1 MDPTQDVFGSEN
13 QLIDPN
19 EVAKRK
25 EVTAAAMKESLKKWK
40 SEREKNEE
48 YIKQMKMMK
57 EERKRAIEEEQSM
70 LLAMKE
76 DEDENEAARAEDD
89 AMNIGTIPEEKKN
102 GAIQE
107 NKQNFADQKRFK
119 TQEEREYHEA
129 INKLIKPFDVKSMDG
144 DQLKK
149 KVAELYDIF
158 TNLINDKINLNKRLV
173 EQEHILKD
181 MREKLSETLDARAA
195 KKGSIDMHKFY
206 PGKKSHPP
214 KMTIFSKYDNR
225 KGARTYDD
233 RKEMYDVGTDVVRPQ
248 MLVSVWEEKFNA
260 WMNSE
265 PAAGFEDE

>member
-1 MDPTQDVFGSEN
+1 MEPSQEDLGLQEQLLDPKE
-13 QLIDPN
+13 I
-19 EVAKRK
+19 AKRK
-25 EVTAAAMKESLKKWK
+25 QETAAAMKESLKKWK
-40 SEREKNEE
+40 SERESNEE
-48 YIKQMKMMK
+48 YIKQMKILK
-57 EERKRAIEEEQSM
+57 EERKKAIEAEQSM
-70 LLAMKE
+70 LFAMKE
-76 DEDENEAARAEDD
+76 EEEAEAARAEEDE
-89 AMNIGTIPEEKKN
+89 MNIEITPNEKKK
-102 GAIQE
+102 GAIEE

-119 TQEEREYHEA
+119 TQEEREYYEA
-129 INKLIKPFDVKSMDG
+129 ITKLIKPFDVKTMDS

-158 TNLINDKINLNKRLV
+158 TNIINDKINLNNRLV
-173 EQEHILKD
+173 EQDHILKD
-181 MREKLSETLDARAA
+181 LRAQLSETLDARAA

-265 PAAGFEDE
+265 EVACSDEE

>member
-1 MDPTQDVFGSEN
+1 MEVSQEDVCLQQELLN
-13 QLIDPN
+13 PEEL
-19 EVAKRK
+19 AKRK
-25 EVTAAAMKESLKKWK
+25 QETASAMKESLKKWK

-48 YIKQMKMMK
+48 YIQQMKILK
-57 EERKRAIEEEQSM
+57 EERKRAIEAEQAM
-70 LLAMKE
+70 LLTMKE
-76 DEDENEAARAEDD
+76 EEEEEAAGANDKLH
-89 AMNIGTIPEEKKN
+89 NIDLIAAEKKE
-102 GAIQE
+102 GTRE
-107 NKQNFADQKRFK
+107 ETKQNFADQKRFK

-129 INKLIKPFDVKSMDG
+129 ITKLIKPFDVKSLDS

-158 TNLINDKINLNKRLV
+158 TNLINDKINLNKRLL
-173 EQEHILKD
+173 EQDHTLKD
-181 MREKLSETLDARAA
+181 LREKLSEVLDAKSS

-265 PAAGFEDE
+265 EVACSDEE

>member
-1 MDPTQDVFGSEN
+1 MDPAQDEFGSQN
-13 QLIDPN
+13 QLMDQI
-19 EVAKRK
+19 EIAKRK
-25 EVTAAAMKESLKKWK
+25 EETATAMKESLKKWK

-48 YIKQMKMMK
+48 YIKQMKMLK
-57 EERKRAIEEEQSM
+57 EERKKAIEAEQSM

-76 DEDENEAARAEDD
+76 EEEEEAARAEDD
-89 AMNIGTIPEEKKN
+89 AMIIETTSEETKKETLE
-102 GAIQE
+102 E
-107 NKQNFADQKRFK
+107 NKQNFADQKKFK
-119 TQEEREYHEA
+119 TKEEREYYEA
-129 INKLIKPFDVKSMDG
+129 LAHLIKPFDVKSMDS

-158 TNLINDKINLNKRLV
+158 TNIINDKINLNKRLV
-173 EQEHILKD
+173 EQDTILKEL
-181 MREKLSETLDARAA
+181 REKLSETLDAKAA

-206 PGKKSHPP
+206 PGKKVHPP

-265 PAAGFEDE
+265 PAALSDQE